1 MIPPKGG
8 HGYNAVNELGGFYV
22 MMNVNFEGVESASG
36 SDVSAANDFRKIALI
51 RDPKSGGSAA
61 SAATLRATKAIR
73 FASSPTPGTFAADE
87 EINQATTGAVGK
99 VVEWDS
105 TNRILYY
112 IQTRFNDEG
121 VDSNGN
127 LTAFSGANVV
137 TGQGGSSPTG
147 TPDTSD
153 SSTVNGTTFASGYSA
168 SELDADDGDIIYIE
182 NRAPITRA
190 TDQTENVK
198 LIVEF

>member
-1 MIPPKGG
+1 
-8 HGYNAVNELGGFYV
+8 
-22 MMNVNFEGVESASG
+22 MMNVNFEGVETGSG

-51 RDPKSGGSAA
+51 RDPKSSGSAA
-61 SAATLRATKAIR
+61 SATTLRATKAVR
-73 FASSPTPGTFAADE
+73 FASSPTPGTFSVDE

-105 TNRILYY
+105 VNRILYY

-127 LTAFSGANVV
+127 LTAFSAGNVI

-147 TPDTSD
+147 TPDTTD
-153 SSTVNGTTFASGYSA
+153 SSTVNGTTFVSGYSV

-190 TDQTENVK
+190 TDQTENIK